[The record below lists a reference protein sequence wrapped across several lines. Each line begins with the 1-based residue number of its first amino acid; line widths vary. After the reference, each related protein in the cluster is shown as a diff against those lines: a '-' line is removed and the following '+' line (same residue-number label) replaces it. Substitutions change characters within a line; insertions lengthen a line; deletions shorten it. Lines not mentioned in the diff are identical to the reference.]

1 MDPNKGCLHL
11 TLHSVC
17 TSSSKLLVATLLNKS
32 NTLENC
38 IFVCH
43 ANEVNKSGTAVEEGE
58 VGGSGVMLSNK
69 CCACVLYS
77 TPPCVH
83 FSIYY
88 LIGLTY

>member
-58 VGGSGVMLSNK
+58 VGGQWSDVK
-69 CCACVLYS
+69 
-77 TPPCVH
+77 
-83 FSIYY
+83 
-88 LIGLTY
+88 